1 MDKKYYDYL
10 ICNGD
15 ANSQLKHGGL
25 PFNLFKAA
33 NKNGL
38 IVRAVSLN
46 YRKLKYFKLIWNLFQ
61 YIKYGKAGGFQWSE
75 FYAKKMINQIDIS
88 HENHINI
95 LSIFLFYHLILGQIN
110 GKLISI

>member
-1 MDKKYYDYL
+1 MDKNYYDYL

-38 IVRAVSLN
+38 IVRAVTLN
-46 YRKLKYFKLIWNLFQ
+46 YRKL
-61 YIKYGKAGGFQWSE
+61 
-75 FYAKKMINQIDIS
+75 
-88 HENHINI
+88 NI
-95 LSIFLFYHLILGQIN
+95 C
-110 GKLISI
+110 